1 MKISMNS
8 FVAALMVAVALVS
21 FSPASFAEEK
31 QATLSKQEFKVL
43 LKTAK
48 EPPEHRK
55 IAEYYRQ
62 QAQRLI
68 ATAKYHEEM
77 AEIYKNH
84 PLPFEGK
91 YPYGTVGHSHCQRWA
106 ELDREQAK
114 EAEKLA
120 ALHEDMAKAAA
131 ETALS
136 RRNL

>member
-1 MKISMNS
+1 MRISANNL
-8 FVAALMVAVALVS
+8 VGALIVSVALAS
-21 FSPASFAEEK
+21 FSPASFAAEK
-31 QATLSKQEFKVL
+31 QTTLSKKEFKVL

-68 ATAKYHEEM
+68 ARAKYHQEM

-84 PLPFEGK
+84 PLSFEGK
-91 YPYGTVGHSHCQRWA
+91 YPYGTVGLSHCQRWA

-114 EAEKLA
+114 EAEELA
-120 ALHEDMAKAAA
+120 TLHENMAKAA
-131 ETALS
+131 EQEQP
-136 RRNL
+136 

>member
-1 MKISMNS
+1 MKISVNNL
-8 FVAALMVAVALVS
+8 VAALIVAVALAS

-31 QATLSKQEFKVL
+31 QTTFSKEEFKIL

-68 ATAKYHEEM
+68 ARAKYHEEM

-91 YPYGTVGHSHCQRWA
+91 YPYGTVGLSHCQRWA
-106 ELDREQAK
+106 ESDREQAK
-114 EAEKLA
+114 EAEELA
-120 ALHEDMAKAAA
+120 TLHEDMAKAV
-131 ETALS
+131 EQKQP
-136 RRNL
+136 

>member
-8 FVAALMVAVALVS
+8 LVAELIVAVALVS

-31 QATLSKQEFKVL
+31 QATLSKKEFKVL

-68 ATAKYHEEM
+68 ASAKYHEEM

-91 YPYGTVGHSHCQRWA
+91 YPYGTVGLSHCQRWA

-120 ALHEDMAKAAA
+120 ALHEDMAKAA
-131 ETALS
+131 EQKQP
-136 RRNL
+136 

>member
-1 MKISMNS
+1 MKISVNNLVVS
-8 FVAALMVAVALVS
+8 LIVAVALVS
-21 FSPASFAEEK
+21 ASPASFAEEK
-31 QATLSKQEFKVL
+31 QTTLSKEEFKVL

-68 ATAKYHEEM
+68 VRAKHHEEM

-91 YPYGTVGHSHCQRWA
+91 YPYGTEGLSHCQRWA

-120 ALHEDMAKAAA
+120 ALHEDMAKAA
-131 ETALS
+131 EQKQPE
-136 RRNL
+136 